1 MRLMD
6 CVPALLAAGV
16 MLYLLWRLFR
26 ALAALRREREENRR
40 LRELLQ
46 EGSRLAQADAD
57 QLRQLRHDL
66 RHYLLLAE
74 GAAPADGEEAD
85 VPRPPPEQ
93 LSASGRESWALSALE
108 QHYQAQAQALGFQ
121 ADLRLLPPQAWEGI
135 VPDLCLVVS
144 NLLENALEALQRE
157 GGGWLRVR
165 SVSTAGYYSLVVG
178 NSCTRPLRSINGRYL
193 SSKAPGRF
201 GIGLS
206 TVQAVARRCGGQA
219 EFTVADGEF
228 RATVFLPRPS
238 PETPPIQARP
248 DEDEAVQPAQI

>member
-1 MRLMD
+1 MRLVD

-26 ALAALRREREENRR
+26 AQAALRREREENRR
-40 LRELLQ
+40 LRGVLE
-46 EGSRLAQADAD
+46 ESARVAQADAD

-74 GAAPADGEEAD
+74 AGAAGREEAGTLRSHLERA
-85 VPRPPPEQ
+85 PAP
-93 LSASGRESWALSALE
+93 GRESWALSALE
-108 QHYQAQAQALGFQ
+108 RYYQAQAQALGLQ
-121 ADLRLLPPQAWEGI
+121 ADLRLVPPQSWEGL

-178 NSCTRPLRSINGRYL
+178 NFLASCARGLPSLAAASTSRL
-193 SSKAPGRF
+193 S
-201 GIGLS
+201 L
-206 TVQAVARRCGGQA
+206 
-219 EFTVADGEF
+219 
-228 RATVFLPRPS
+228 
-238 PETPPIQARP
+238 ETPEMPSRP
-248 DEDEAVQPAQI
+248 DFLFRISSSWWPVMSSVYLR

>member
-26 ALAALRREREENRR
+26 AQAALRREREENRR
-40 LRELLQ
+40 LRGVLE
-46 EGSRLAQADAD
+46 ESARVAQADAD

-74 GAAPADGEEAD
+74 AGAAGREEAGTLRSHLERA
-85 VPRPPPEQ
+85 PAP
-93 LSASGRESWALSALE
+93 GRESWALSALE
-108 QHYQAQAQALGFQ
+108 RYYQAQAQALGLQ
-121 ADLRLLPPQAWEGI
+121 ADLRLVPPQSWEGL

-178 NSCTRPLRSINGRYL
+178 NCCTRPLRSINGRYL

-206 TVQAVARRCGGQA
+206 TVQSVARRCGGQA
-219 EFTVADGEF
+219 EFTVENGEF
-228 RATVFLPRPS
+228 RASVFLPRPK
-238 PETPPIQARP
+238 PETSPGRARP
-248 DEDEAVQPAQI
+248 DEDEAVHTVQI

>member
-26 ALAALRREREENRR
+26 AQAALRREREENRR
-40 LRELLQ
+40 LRGVLE
-46 EGSRLAQADAD
+46 ESARVAQADAD

-74 GAAPADGEEAD
+74 AGAAGREEAGTLRSHLERA
-85 VPRPPPEQ
+85 PAP
-93 LSASGRESWALSALE
+93 GRESWALSALE
-108 QHYQAQAQALGFQ
+108 RYYQAQAQALGLQ
-121 ADLRLLPPQAWEGI
+121 ADLRLVPPQSWEGL

-178 NSCTRPLRSINGRYL
+178 NCCTRPLRSINGRYL

-206 TVQAVARRCGGQA
+206 TVQSVARRCGGQA
-219 EFTVADGEF
+219 EFTVENGEF
-228 RATVFLPRPS
+228 RATVFLPQPK
-238 PETPPIQARP
+238 PETSPGRARP
-248 DEDEAVQPAQI
+248 DEDEAVHTVQI

>member
-26 ALAALRREREENRR
+26 AQAALRREREENRR
-40 LRELLQ
+40 LRGVLE
-46 EGSRLAQADAD
+46 ESARVAQADSD
-57 QLRQLRHDL
+57 RLRQLRHDL

-74 GAAPADGEEAD
+74 AGAAGREEAGTLRSHLERA
-85 VPRPPPEQ
+85 PAP
-93 LSASGRESWALSALE
+93 GRESWALSALE
-108 QHYQAQAQALGFQ
+108 RYYQAQAQALGLQ
-121 ADLRLLPPQAWEGI
+121 ADLRLVPPQSWEGL

-178 NSCTRPLRSINGRYL
+178 NCCTRPLRSINGRYL

-206 TVQAVARRCGGQA
+206 TVQSVARRCGGQA
-219 EFTVADGEF
+219 EFTVENGEF
-228 RATVFLPRPS
+228 RATVFLPRPR
-238 PETPPIQARP
+238 PETSPGRARP
-248 DEDEAVQPAQI
+248 DEDEAVHTVQI

>member
-26 ALAALRREREENRR
+26 AQAALRREREENSR
-40 LRELLQ
+40 LRGVLE
-46 EGSRLAQADAD
+46 ESARVAQADSD
-57 QLRQLRHDL
+57 RLRQLRHDL

-74 GAAPADGEEAD
+74 AGAAGREEAGTLRSHLERA
-85 VPRPPPEQ
+85 PAP
-93 LSASGRESWALSALE
+93 GRESWALSALE
-108 QHYQAQAQALGFQ
+108 RYYQAQAQALGLQ
-121 ADLRLLPPQAWEGI
+121 ADLRLVPPQSWEGL

-178 NSCTRPLRSINGRYL
+178 NCCTRPLRSINGRYL

-206 TVQAVARRCGGQA
+206 TVQSVARRCGGQA
-219 EFTVADGEF
+219 EFTVENGEF
-228 RATVFLPRPS
+228 RATVFLPRPR
-238 PETPPIQARP
+238 PETSPGRARP
-248 DEDEAVQPAQI
+248 DEDEAVHTVQI

>member
-26 ALAALRREREENRR
+26 AQAALRREREENRR
-40 LRELLQ
+40 LRGVLE
-46 EGSRLAQADAD
+46 ESARVAQADSD
-57 QLRQLRHDL
+57 RLRQLRHDL

-74 GAAPADGEEAD
+74 SGAAGQGEAEAL
-85 VPRPPPEQ
+85 RTALEQ
-93 LSASGRESWALSALE
+93 APASGRESWAVAALE
-108 QHYQAQAQALGFQ
+108 RHYLAQAQALGFQ
-121 ADLRLLPPQAWEGI
+121 ADLRLVPPQNWEGI
-135 VPDLCLVVS
+135 VPDLYLVVS

-178 NSCTRPLRSINGRYL
+178 NCCTRPLRSINGRYL

-206 TVQAVARRCGGQA
+206 TVQSVARRCGGQA
-219 EFTVADGEF
+219 EFTVENGEF
-228 RATVFLPRPS
+228 RATVFLPRPK
-238 PETPPIQARP
+238 PETSPGRARP
-248 DEDEAVQPAQI
+248 DEDEAVHTVQI

>member
-26 ALAALRREREENRR
+26 AQAALRREREENRR

-46 EGSRLAQADAD
+46 EGSRLAQADSD
-57 QLRQLRHDL
+57 RLRQLRHDL

-74 GAAPADGEEAD
+74 AGAAGREEAGTLRSHLERA
-85 VPRPPPEQ
+85 PAP
-93 LSASGRESWALSALE
+93 GRESWALSALE
-108 QHYQAQAQALGFQ
+108 RYYQAQAQALGLQ
-121 ADLRLLPPQAWEGI
+121 ADLRLVPPQSWEGL

-178 NSCTRPLRSINGRYL
+178 NCCTRPLRSINGRYL

-206 TVQAVARRCGGQA
+206 TVQSVARRCGGQA
-219 EFTVADGEF
+219 EFTVENGEF
-228 RATVFLPRPS
+228 RATVFLPRPR
-238 PETPPIQARP
+238 PETSPGRARP
-248 DEDEAVQPAQI
+248 DEDEAVHTVQI

>member
-26 ALAALRREREENRR
+26 AQAALRREREENRR
-40 LRELLQ
+40 LRGVLE
-46 EGSRLAQADAD
+46 ESARVAQADAD

-74 GAAPADGEEAD
+74 AGAAGREEAGTLRSHLERA
-85 VPRPPPEQ
+85 PAP
-93 LSASGRESWALSALE
+93 GRESWALSALE
-108 QHYQAQAQALGFQ
+108 RYYQAQAQALGLQ
-121 ADLRLLPPQAWEGI
+121 ADLRLVPPQSWEGL

-178 NSCTRPLRSINGRYL
+178 NCCTRPLRSINGRYL

-206 TVQAVARRCGGQA
+206 TVQSVARRCGGQA
-219 EFTVADGEF
+219 EFTVENGEF
-228 RATVFLPRPS
+228 RATVFLPRPR
-238 PETPPIQARP
+238 PETSPGRARP
-248 DEDEAVQPAQI
+248 DEDEAVHTVQI

>member
-26 ALAALRREREENRR
+26 AQAALRREREENRR
-40 LRELLQ
+40 LRGVLE
-46 EGSRLAQADAD
+46 ESARVAQADSD
-57 QLRQLRHDL
+57 RLRQLRHDL

-74 GAAPADGEEAD
+74 SGAAGQGEAEAL
-85 VPRPPPEQ
+85 RTALEQ
-93 LSASGRESWALSALE
+93 APASGRESWAVAALE
-108 QHYQAQAQALGFQ
+108 RHYLAQAQALGFQ
-121 ADLRLLPPQAWEGI
+121 ADLRLVPPQNWEGI
-135 VPDLCLVVS
+135 VPDLYLVVS
-144 NLLENALEALQRE
+144 NLMENALEAPQPE

-178 NSCTRPLRSINGRYL
+178 NRCTRPLRSINGRYL

-206 TVQAVARRCGGQA
+206 TVQLVARRCGGQA
-219 EFTVADGEF
+219 EFTVENGEF
-228 RATVFLPRPS
+228 RASVFLPRPK
-238 PETPPIQARP
+238 PKTQPARAQSG
-248 DEDEAVQPAQI
+248 EGEAVRTVRS

>member
-26 ALAALRREREENRR
+26 AQAALRREREENRR
-40 LRELLQ
+40 LRGVLE
-46 EGSRLAQADAD
+46 ESARVAQADSD
-57 QLRQLRHDL
+57 RLRQLRHDL

-74 GAAPADGEEAD
+74 AGAAGREEAGTLRSHLERA
-85 VPRPPPEQ
+85 PAP
-93 LSASGRESWALSALE
+93 GRESWALSALE
-108 QHYQAQAQALGFQ
+108 RHYQAQAQALGLQ
-121 ADLRLLPPQAWEGI
+121 ADLRLVPPQSWEGL

-178 NSCTRPLRSINGRYL
+178 NCCTRPLRSINGRYL

-206 TVQAVARRCGGQA
+206 TVQSVARRCGGQA
-219 EFTVADGEF
+219 EFTVENGEF
-228 RATVFLPRPS
+228 RATVFLPRPR
-238 PETPPIQARP
+238 PETSPGRARP
-248 DEDEAVQPAQI
+248 DEDEAVHTVQI

>member
-26 ALAALRREREENRR
+26 AQAALRREREENRR
-40 LRELLQ
+40 LRGVLE
-46 EGSRLAQADAD
+46 ESARVAQADAD

-74 GAAPADGEEAD
+74 AGAAGREEAGTLRSHLERA
-85 VPRPPPEQ
+85 PAP
-93 LSASGRESWALSALE
+93 GRESWALSALE
-108 QHYQAQAQALGFQ
+108 RYYQAQAQALGLQ
-121 ADLRLLPPQAWEGI
+121 ADLRLVPPQSWEGL

-144 NLLENALEALQRE
+144 NLLENALEALQRD

-178 NSCTRPLRSINGRYL
+178 NCCTRPLRSINGRYL

-206 TVQAVARRCGGQA
+206 TVQSVARRCGGQA
-219 EFTVADGEF
+219 EFTVENGEF
-228 RATVFLPRPS
+228 RASVFLPRPK
-238 PETPPIQARP
+238 PETSPGRARP
-248 DEDEAVQPAQI
+248 DEDEAVHTVQI

>member
-26 ALAALRREREENRR
+26 AQAALRREREENRR
-40 LRELLQ
+40 LRGVLE
-46 EGSRLAQADAD
+46 ESARVAQADAD

-66 RHYLLLAE
+66 RHHLLLAE
-74 GAAPADGEEAD
+74 AGAAGREEAGTLRSHLERA
-85 VPRPPPEQ
+85 PAP
-93 LSASGRESWALSALE
+93 GRESWALSALE
-108 QHYQAQAQALGFQ
+108 RYYQAQAQALGLQ
-121 ADLRLLPPQAWEGI
+121 ADLRLVPPQSWEGL

-178 NSCTRPLRSINGRYL
+178 NCCTRPLRSINGRYL

-206 TVQAVARRCGGQA
+206 TVQSVARRCGGQA
-219 EFTVADGEF
+219 EFTVENGEF
-228 RATVFLPRPS
+228 RASVFLPRPK
-238 PETPPIQARP
+238 PETSPGRARP
-248 DEDEAVQPAQI
+248 DEDEAVHTVQI

>member
-1 MRLMD
+1 MKIYD
-6 CVPALLAAGV
+6 VVPALLAAGA
-16 MLYLLWRLFR
+16 LLCLLWRLLR
-26 ALAALRREREENRR
+26 TWEALRREREENRR

-74 GAAPADGEEAD
+74 AGAAGREEAGTLRSHLERA
-85 VPRPPPEQ
+85 PAP
-93 LSASGRESWALSALE
+93 GRESWALSALE
-108 QHYQAQAQALGFQ
+108 RYYQAQAQALGLQ
-121 ADLRLLPPQAWEGI
+121 ADLRLVPPQSWEGL

-178 NSCTRPLRSINGRYL
+178 NRCTRPLRSINGRYL

-206 TVQAVARRCGGQA
+206 TVQSVARRCGGQA
-219 EFTVADGEF
+219 EFTVENGEF
-228 RATVFLPRPS
+228 RASVFLPRPK
-238 PETPPIQARP
+238 PETSPGRARP
-248 DEDEAVQPAQI
+248 DEDEAVHTVQI